1 MKKYTKMINVPLRE
15 DMMKRIKEIC
25 EEKDIPVSVFI
36 RDAIKL
42 ILEEKEEK
50 YGISSKNWIMVEN
63 IDSTNSCNT
72 IKENIKFEYN
82 KTKGAKDGKY

>member
-1 MKKYTKMINVPLRE
+1 
-15 DMMKRIKEIC
+15 
-25 EEKDIPVSVFI
+25 
-36 RDAIKL
+36 
-42 ILEEKEEK
+42 
-50 YGISSKNWIMVEN
+50 MVEN